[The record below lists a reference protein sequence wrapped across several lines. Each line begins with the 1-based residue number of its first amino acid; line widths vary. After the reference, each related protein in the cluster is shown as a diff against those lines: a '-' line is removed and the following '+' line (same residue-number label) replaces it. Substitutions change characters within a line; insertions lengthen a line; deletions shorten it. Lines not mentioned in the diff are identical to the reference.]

1 MSTGHNSFRARYLPD
16 YLGSDPTILDVVQQ
30 VEQIARFACSV
41 TLLGESGTGK
51 ELVARAIHDASP
63 RASGPMLAINC
74 AALSE
79 SVVES
84 ELFGHVRGAFTGAD
98 RARPGLFAAANGG
111 TLFLDEIAELALPIQ
126 SKLLRVLQEG
136 EVRPVG
142 ATRAT
147 KIDVRIITASH
158 VLLASAVEDGRFRE
172 DLFYRLNVVPI
183 ELPALR
189 DRPGDLEELV
199 THFVKRSNEQF
210 GCQVVGATHDLID
223 GLAGH
228 DWPGNVRELE
238 NLISRLVVMRR
249 AGMLSAA
256 DLPQE
261 FGSRRKTNLDRPSQP
276 LRSLPAPE
284 PVPTP
289 VPAPVPTPAAEVAP
303 LAAPAPETPSRRQ
316 DLHEQV
322 AVFERTLIE
331 DALRDAGGNKSEA
344 ARRLGVRRTTLVAKI
359 KKHFGDEIASGE
371 EPENAGLAPQPTV
384 PNRRMRRVEPGP
396 RSGETARPPQMMG
409 AL

>member
-30 VEQIARFACSV
+30 VEQIAGFACSV

-51 ELVARAIHDASP
+51 ELIARAIHDASP

-172 DLFYRLNVVPI
+172 DLFYRLNVFPI

-276 LRSLPAPE
+276 HRSLPARE
-284 PVPTP
+284 PVT
-289 VPAPVPTPAAEVAP
+289 APVPTSAAEVAP
-303 LAAPAPETPSRRQ
+303 LADPAPETPSRRP

-371 EPENAGLAPQPTV
+371 EPENVGLAPQPAA
-384 PNRRMRRVEPGP
+384 PDRRMRRGERG
-396 RSGETARPPQMMG
+396 RQCGETARPPQMMG